1 MYLFYISYYSPL
13 FICIKHIKNFKV
25 ESKHIAELVDLLK
38 DKKIN
43 SSQGIEIFNKISKHE
58 LTGNTVLVDD
68 HIDNVVNHVEYNNAS
83 GIIFN
88 YMDLDYIKERAIH
101 IDGKYQKISYA
112 NDYETLL
119 KMIHRK
125 VAMRKK

>member
-1 MYLFYISYYSPL
+1 
-13 FICIKHIKNFKV
+13 
-25 ESKHIAELVDLLK
+25 
-38 DKKIN
+38 
-43 SSQGIEIFNKISKHE
+43 
-58 LTGNTVLVDD
+58 
-68 HIDNVVNHVEYNNAS
+68 
-83 GIIFN
+83 
-88 YMDLDYIKERAIH
+88 MDLDYIKERAIH